1 MVHLLGIGGLEFSVG
16 RLAGCRCPFTESTLT
31 ALALRIEKC
40 KLMETRENPTAPKTH
55 NEIHCSLATATTSRR
70 RATKHVPR
78 VSPYSPL
85 P

>member
-40 KLMETRENPTAPKTH
+40 KLMESSETKLALTQKTPRKPQQPDDRDHLETAREKTR
-55 NEIHCSLATATTSRR
+55 TTR
-70 RATKHVPR
+70 
-78 VSPYSPL
+78 
-85 P
+85 